1 MESNTDLWQ
10 HLVYL
15 ATRGPMAVPLW
26 AAALWL
32 ILLLT
37 RKGVLKITWHWL
49 GVKDESLVK
58 ELSGHLDVPLQLL
71 LVLLAALP
79 FVRMI
84 GGEFGQALEKAAF
97 FIAAFLVC
105 HLLIQALD
113 LFVVRWYLGKVKATS
128 VSPAFH
134 FLLFSILYMSVLLLL
149 MDVVL
154 NMNILPLLAT
164 STIATAVLGLALQD
178 TLKNIFAGLTI
189 SMEKS
194 FRPGDWV
201 MYKMEGGT
209 EILGE
214 ITEIG
219 WRSIKICT
227 NARNYLLVPNAQ
239 FLAQQLINLSFPNS
253 IHAVTLEIPVIKEI
267 APAVVCKALLKA
279 LESVKEV
286 AADPKPSAA
295 PGKMCPDEIVYKVQY
310 FSDQVKEKDR
320 LNGLILESAW
330 QELSQIGAIQSKC

>member
-1 MESNTDLWQ
+1 MESDAQFWQ

-26 AAALWL
+26 AALVWL

-58 ELSGHLDVPLQLL
+58 ELSSHLDVPIQIL

-84 GGEFGQALEKAAF
+84 GGPIGQSLEKAAF
-97 FIAAFLVC
+97 FTAAFLVF
-105 HLLIQALD
+105 HLLIQSLD
-113 LFVVRWYLGKVKATS
+113 LLVVRWYLGKVKATNI
-128 VSPAFH
+128 SPAFH
-134 FLLFSILYMSVLLLL
+134 FLFFAVLYVSVLLLL

-154 NMNILPLLAT
+154 SMNVLPLLAT
-164 STIATAVLGLALQD
+164 STIATAVVGLALQD

-189 SMEKS
+189 SMEKN

-201 MYKMEGGT
+201 LFKMDGGA

-214 ITEIG
+214 ISEIG
-219 WRSIKICT
+219 WRSIKIRT
-227 NARNYLLVPNAQ
+227 NARNFLLVPNAQ
-239 FLAQQLINLSFPNS
+239 FLSQQLINLSFPNTV
-253 IHAVTLEIPVIKEI
+253 HAVTLEVPVSKEI
-267 APAVVCKALLKA
+267 PPDSVCKVLLK
-279 LESVKEV
+279 SVSSASDV
-286 AADPKPSAA
+286 VADPKPSVV
-295 PGKMCPDEIVYKVQY
+295 PGKICPDEIVYKLQY
-310 FSDQVKEKDR
+310 FSDKVNEKDR
-320 LNGLILESAW
+320 INGLILSSAW
-330 QELSQIGAIQSKC
+330 QELVEIGAIATK

>member
-1 MESNTDLWQ
+1 LDPNVDLWQ

-15 ATRGPMAVPLW
+15 VTRGPMAVPLW
-26 AAALWL
+26 ACFVWL

-37 RKGVLKITWHWL
+37 RKGVLKIAWHWL

-58 ELSGHLDVPLQLL
+58 ELTSHLDVPLQLL

-79 FVRMI
+79 FLRMI
-84 GGEFGQALEKAAF
+84 GGDIGQTLEKAAF
-97 FIAAFLVC
+97 FAAVFLVC
-105 HLLIQALD
+105 HVLIQSLD
-113 LFVVRWYLGKVKATS
+113 LLVVRWYLGKVKATS

-134 FLLFSILYMSVLLLL
+134 FLFFTVLYVSVLLLL

-154 NMNILPLLAT
+154 NMNVLPLLAT

-201 MYKMEGGT
+201 MFKMDGGS

-214 ITEIG
+214 ISEIG
-219 WRSIKICT
+219 WRSIKIRT
-227 NARNYLLVPNAQ
+227 HARNYLMIPNAQ
-239 FLAQQLINLSFPNS
+239 FLSQQLINLSFPNA
-253 IHAVTLEIPVIKEI
+253 IHAVTLEVPVAKEI
-267 APAVVCKALLKA
+267 APAKVCDALLKA
-279 LESVKEV
+279 LDSVKEV
-286 AADPKPSAA
+286 AEDPKPSARL
-295 PGKMCPDEIVYKVQY
+295 GKFSLDEIVYKLQY
-310 FSDQVKEKDR
+310 FSDKVAEKDR
-320 LNGLILESAW
+320 INGLILEAAW
-330 QELSQIGAIQSKC
+330 QELSQIGAIASK

>member
-1 MESNTDLWQ
+1 MDPNVDFWQ

-26 AAALWL
+26 AAGLWL

-49 GVKDESLVK
+49 GVKDEALVK
-58 ELSGHLDVPLQLL
+58 ELSNRLDVPLQLL

-84 GGEFGQALEKAAF
+84 GGEFGQTLEKAAF
-97 FIAAFLVC
+97 FVAAFLVC
-105 HLLIQALD
+105 HVLIQSLD
-113 LFVVRWYLGKVKATS
+113 LLVVRWYLGKVKATS

-134 FLLFSILYMSVLLLL
+134 FLFFSILYVSVLLLL

-154 NMNILPLLAT
+154 SMNILPLLAT

-201 MYKMEGGT
+201 MFKMDSGS

-214 ITEIG
+214 ISEIG

-227 NARNYLLVPNAQ
+227 HARNYLMVPNAQ
-239 FLAQQLINLSFPNS
+239 FLSQQLINLSFPNS
-253 IHAVTLEIPVIKEI
+253 VHAVTLEIPVAKEI
-267 APAVVCKALLKA
+267 APQTVSQALLKA
-279 LESVKEV
+279 LDSVKEV
-286 AADPKPSAA
+286 VDDPKPSVR
-295 PGKMCPDEIVYKVQY
+295 PGKICPDEVIYRLQY
-310 FSDQVKEKDR
+310 FTDKVTEKDR
-320 LNGLILESAW
+320 LNGLILEAAW
-330 QELSQIGAIQSKC
+330 QELSAIGAIAAK

>member
-1 MESNTDLWQ
+1 MEPNADLWQ

-15 ATRGPMAVPLW
+15 AVRGPMAVPLW
-26 AAALWL
+26 AAVLWL

-49 GVKDESLVK
+49 GVKDETLVK
-58 ELSGHLDVPLQLL
+58 ELSVRLDVPLQIL

-79 FVRMI
+79 FIRLM
-84 GGEFGQALEKAAF
+84 GGEVGQTLDKAAF
-97 FIAAFLVC
+97 FCATFLVL
-105 HLLIQALD
+105 HVLIQSLD
-113 LFVVRWYLGKVKATS
+113 LLVVRWYLGKVKATS

-134 FLLFSILYMSVLLLL
+134 FLLFGILYVSALLLL

-154 NMNILPLLAT
+154 NIDVLPLLAT

-201 MYKMEGGT
+201 MFKMDGGA
-209 EILGE
+209 EVLGE
-214 ITEIG
+214 ISEIG

-227 NARNYLLVPNAQ
+227 NARNYLMVPNAQ
-239 FLAQQLINLSFPNS
+239 FLSQQLINLSFPNS
-253 IHAVTLEIPVIKEI
+253 VHAVALELPVTKVVSPSI
-267 APAVVCKALLKA
+267 VCKALLKA
-279 LESVKEV
+279 LDSVNEI
-286 AADPKPSAA
+286 ADDPKPSVRA
-295 PGKMCPDEIVYKVQY
+295 GKFGSDEVVYRVQY
-310 FSDQVKEKDR
+310 FSDKVAEKDR
-320 LNGLILESAW
+320 INGLILDSAW
-330 QELSQIGAIQSKC
+330 QELVQIGAIAAK

>member
-1 MESNTDLWQ
+1 MEPNAELWQ

-26 AAALWL
+26 AAVVWL

-58 ELSGHLDVPLQLL
+58 ELSSHLDVPLQLL
-71 LVLLAALP
+71 LVLMAALP
-79 FVRMI
+79 FIRMI
-84 GGEFGQALEKAAF
+84 GGEIGQTLEKAAF
-97 FIAAFLVC
+97 FCTAFLVF
-105 HLLIQALD
+105 HVLIQSLD
-113 LFVVRWYLGKVKATS
+113 LLVVRWYLGKVKATNI
-128 VSPAFH
+128 SPAFH
-134 FLLFSILYMSVLLLL
+134 FLLFSILYVSVLLLL

-154 NMNILPLLAT
+154 SMNILPLLAT

-201 MYKMEGGT
+201 MFKMDGGT

-214 ITEIG
+214 ISEIG
-219 WRSIKICT
+219 WRSIKIRT
-227 NARNYLLVPNAQ
+227 NARNYLMVPNAQ
-239 FLAQQLINLSFPNS
+239 FLSQQLINLSFPNS
-253 IHAVTLEIPVIKEI
+253 VHAVTIELPVRKEMP
-267 APAVVCKALLKA
+267 PATVCKALLKA
-279 LESVKEV
+279 LDAVAEV
-286 AADPKPSAA
+286 VDDPKPSVRA
-295 PGKMCPDEIVYKVQY
+295 GKICSDEVLYRVQY
-310 FSDQVKEKDR
+310 FTDKVAEKDR
-320 LNGLILESAW
+320 LNGLILDSAW
-330 QELSQIGAIQSKC
+330 QELAQIGAIAAK